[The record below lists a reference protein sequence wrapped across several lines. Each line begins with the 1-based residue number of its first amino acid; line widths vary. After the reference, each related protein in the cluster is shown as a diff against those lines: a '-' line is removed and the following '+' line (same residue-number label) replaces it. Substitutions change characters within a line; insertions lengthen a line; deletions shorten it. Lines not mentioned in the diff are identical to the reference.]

1 MPAPSADSVVQATAD
16 DILSGQLPAGAKLPS
31 ERDLAQQF
39 QVSRPLIREALR
51 SLAEMGLIETLPARG
66 TFVRA
71 VDDPASYRQGG
82 IAVRRRGVTAHQLSE
97 ARILLETSGARLA
110 ADRATD
116 RGPGATASQR
126 SNGWK
131 RAAALSTSNDDLAFH
146 LDVAAAAHNPCSR

>member
-1 MPAPSADSVVQATAD
+1 MPALSADSVVQATAD

-71 VDDPASYRQGG
+71 VDDPPL
-82 IAVRRRGVTAHQLSE
+82 TA
-97 ARILLETSGARLA
+97 
-110 ADRATD
+110 
-116 RGPGATASQR
+116 
-126 SNGWK
+126 
-131 RAAALSTSNDDLAFH
+131 RAASPSAGEE
-146 LDVAAAAHNPCSR
+146 